1 MKRFLYTLCQWTW
14 GLPQNLAGG
23 LLWLWFRLR
32 GCPCFRYQGAHGV
45 VWTLRSGSMSLG
57 SFLFLHPSWTPA
69 DKALLAHE
77 YGHSIQS
84 LFFGPLYL
92 LTVGLPSILWA
103 GLPVF
108 QRRRRAGEL
117 DYYAVYPENQ
127 ATRLG
132 NRYARKT
139 LSPGELK
146 VRGKKR
152 RK

>member
-1 MKRFLYTLCQWTW
+1 MKGFLYALCQWTW

-57 SFLFLHPSWTPA
+57 SFLFMHPSWTPA
-69 DKALLAHE
+69 NRALLAHE
-77 YGHSIQS
+77 YGHTIQS
-84 LFFGPLYL
+84 LIFGPFYL
-92 LTVGLPSILWA
+92 LAVGLPSILWA

-108 QRRRRAGEL
+108 QKRRRAGKA
-117 DYYAVYPENQ
+117 DYYAVYPEKQ

-132 NRYARKT
+132 ERFA
-139 LSPGELK
+139 
-146 VRGKKR
+146 KKPLGPV
-152 RK
+152 KKM

>member
-1 MKRFLYTLCQWTW
+1 MKRFLYALCQWTW

-69 DKALLAHE
+69 NRALLAHE
-77 YGHSIQS
+77 YGHTIQS
-84 LFFGPLYL
+84 LIFGPFYL
-92 LTVGLPSILWA
+92 LAVGLPSILWA

-108 QRRRRAGEL
+108 QKRRRAGKA
-117 DYYAVYPENQ
+117 DYYAVYPEKQ
-127 ATRLG
+127 ATSLG
-132 NRYARKT
+132 KRFA
-139 LSPGELK
+139 
-146 VRGKKR
+146 KKPLGPV
-152 RK
+152 KKM

>member
-23 LLWLWFRLR
+23 VLWLWFRLR

-77 YGHSIQS
+77 YGHTIQS

-108 QRRRRAGEL
+108 QRRRRAGKVS
-117 DYYAVYPENQ
+117 YYAVYPENQ
-127 ATRLG
+127 ATSLG
-132 NRYARKT
+132 NRFAKKA
-139 LSPGELK
+139 LSPGEIK
-146 VRGKKR
+146 TKARKKPR
-152 RK
+152 